1 MDPLNVKGYFEKAQ
15 VVCDYARA
23 VEEVGLWNSEK
34 IVFGQCF
41 SPDMRILE
49 LGCGAGRIAHGLCG
63 LGFKNVTA
71 TDFSESM
78 IESARAIAAKY
89 EDPTVFEVQDATAL
103 PYDDESFDGAIF
115 GFNGLMQIPRRAN
128 RRKAVKKI
136 FDILKKGSFF
146 VFTTHDREAARN
158 RDYWEAESKQWLT
171 RSQHPL
177 LDDFG
182 DLWYAGAHG
191 NIFIHSPVKEEVRE
205 DLEAA
210 GFRVDFCR
218 LRSKISEEPEAVLE
232 FSDDCIFW
240 AARKPD

>member
-78 IESARAIAAKY
+78 IESARAIRR
-89 EDPTVFEVQDATAL
+89 
-103 PYDDESFDGAIF
+103 
-115 GFNGLMQIPRRAN
+115 QI
-128 RRKAVKKI
+128 
-136 FDILKKGSFF
+136 
-146 VFTTHDREAARN
+146 
-158 RDYWEAESKQWLT
+158 
-171 RSQHPL
+171 
-177 LDDFG
+177 
-182 DLWYAGAHG
+182 
-191 NIFIHSPVKEEVRE
+191 
-205 DLEAA
+205 
-210 GFRVDFCR
+210 
-218 LRSKISEEPEAVLE
+218 
-232 FSDDCIFW
+232 
-240 AARKPD
+240 